1 MQVCQAP
8 HDVQVATS
16 GAPEQALLLD
26 FLHHSTAARAASLAP
41 GAATLCTLR
50 CLARHSAAA
59 LDIAGVPDL
68 ALEALALADA
78 FERPSGQDGALQPL
92 KTELAAAA
100 LLRLTIGRRPSLNCP
115 FIVVLF
121 LHLPSLI

>member
-1 MQVCQAP
+1 MQVAKN
-8 HDVQVATS
+8 

-26 FLHHSTAARAASLAP
+26 FLHHSTAVRAASLAP

-50 CLARHSAAA
+50 CLAQHSAAA
-59 LDIAGVPDL
+59 LDTAGVPDL

-78 FERPSGQDGALQPL
+78 FERPSGQDGTLQPV

-115 FIVVLF
+115 FIAA
-121 LHLPSLI
+121 